1 MLRSLKFRAK
11 YFLGDAY
18 YGKVEILREVKRLNM
33 DAIVSVRDTTHTR
46 VRNAYRLWAKGNYE
60 RRRKVYEKNRCKI
73 EQVIGI
79 VENRFG
85 DRVRDFHTAS
95 LYVLARFAL
104 YNLILL
110 CRLLLLCL
118 KEKPILD

>member
-1 MLRSLKFRAK
+1 MP
-11 YFLGDAY
+11 
-18 YGKVEILREVKRLNM
+18 
-33 DAIVSVRDTTHTR
+33 VRDTTHTR
-46 VRNAYRLWAKGNYE
+46 VRNSVRLWAKGNYE
-60 RRRKVYEKNRCKI
+60 SRRKVYKKNRYRI

-79 VENRFG
+79 VKNRFG

-110 CRLLLLCL
+110 YKLLLLCFNL
-118 KEKPILD
+118 LRVCLRFFLFCFYAYGIFPTGSTRIDS